1 MVLYCNHVDFLILA
15 VTSQLSSKAFFLRP
29 IEMLSI
35 SNFGFCPLE
44 IPESDVVPGTI
55 LVTEEQ
61 LSRCIEDI
69 YKVGNL
75 SH

>member
-1 MVLYCNHVDFLILA
+1 
-15 VTSQLSSKAFFLRP
+15 
-29 IEMLSI
+29 MLSMN
-35 SNFGFCPLE
+35 NFVFCPLE
-44 IPESDVVPGTI
+44 IPESDMVPGTI

>member
-1 MVLYCNHVDFLILA
+1 M
-15 VTSQLSSKAFFLRP
+15 
-29 IEMLSI
+29 
-35 SNFGFCPLE
+35 SNFVFCPLE
-44 IPESDVVPGTI
+44 ILESDMVPGTI

-61 LSRCIEDI
+61 LGRCIEDI

>member
-1 MVLYCNHVDFLILA
+1 
-15 VTSQLSSKAFFLRP
+15 
-29 IEMLSI
+29 MLSI